1 MRTVRIGL
9 SPRVPGFLSP
19 TAAGASRMAAALLAP
34 ALRAW
39 SPALLPSGPGDQ
51 LLGVQ
56 RQWPPCQALVQW
68 QGLGH
73 LPLGRRRVDVTRHA
87 VVVACDRKQE
97 ETDLEIL
104 LSALR
109 TVVSIIFVLFNAVIR
124 VATAACA
131 ANPNPHLT
139 LTLTLTHTLTLAL
152 ALALTRSSERP
163 YC

>member
-1 MRTVRIGL
+1 
-9 SPRVPGFLSP
+9 
-19 TAAGASRMAAALLAP
+19 MAAALLAP

-39 SPALLPSGPGDQ
+39 PPALLPSGPGDQ
-51 LLGVQ
+51 LRVLGVQ
-56 RQWPPCQALVQW
+56 LQGPPCEALVQW
-68 QGLGH
+68 QGPCH

-87 VVVACDRKQE
+87 VVLACDRKQE
-97 ETDLEIL
+97 ETDLEVL
-104 LSALR
+104 QSALR

-124 VATAACA
+124 VATAVCA